1 VTSEQSGVP
10 ALKNPTVESW
20 IYSTEVIRRD
30 KELYRRIGVA

>member
-1 VTSEQSGVP
+1 MTSKQSGVP

-30 KELYRRIGVA
+30 KELYKRKGVA